1 MNRNSAVYIFIFILV
16 ISIVFGAGV
25 SVVHYVTLD
34 TLAKN
39 EALNRNRVVC
49 NAFLLPVEGDTP
61 EAFQKAIDTHI
72 ETKTL
77 TAKGMSYPTFFR
89 KSSAGPEVGFV
100 FSGMGFWDKI
110 EGIIVLSS
118 DLSKVVNIQFLDQ
131 KETPGL
137 GARIEEPWFTDQF
150 KGLTL
155 DWTGEENRRLIVGA
169 SSNSGAQNRVD
180 AITGATQTSIAL
192 EKLLNDELNRFRTV
206 YRRSQAGDDR
216 SNG

>member
-1 MNRNSAVYIFIFILV
+1 MNRNSAAYTFIFILV

-25 SVVHYVTLD
+25 SIVHYATLD

-49 NAFLLPVEGDTP
+49 NAFLLPVESDMP

-77 TAKGMSYPTFFR
+77 MAKGMSYTTLLR
-89 KSSAGPEVGFV
+89 KNSANPDVGFV

-110 EGIIVLSS
+110 EGIIVLSA
-118 DLSKVVNIQFLDQ
+118 DLSRVVNIQFLDQ

-150 KGLTL
+150 KGLEI
-155 DWTGEENRRLIVGA
+155 DWTDDEARRLIIGT
-169 SSNSGAQNRVD
+169 SSDPSAGNRVD
-180 AITGATQTSIAL
+180 AITGASQTSLAL
-192 EKLLNDELNRFRTV
+192 EKLLNDELNRFHKV
-206 YRRSQAGDDR
+206 YRVYQSDKDDVD
-216 SNG
+216 G